1 MADPN
6 KKDENDIFIAQS
18 IYPEAASIF
27 TAQLKSLEEIKD
39 DCYIVMPCRIVCND
53 MQWEG
58 VKISPDLASRLLC

>member
-39 DCYIVMPCRIVCND
+39 DYALCEFLPQRRARQPSQPIVTEVVPTTD
-53 MQWEG
+53 
-58 VKISPDLASRLLC
+58 